1 MRLIVITG
9 IRHTAKIELAQRL
22 IEALTAQNVS
32 LTLLDNGDEPLKL
45 DSVTRQRLAGG
56 CVCCSLAAALIPLVW
71 RLETNYALLLT
82 SSSADPETLAFLLSS
97 LRSERIQLT
106 TLALI
111 DTLTQVRHPHLAK
124 KLAFYSDYTLY
135 EPFDFMEAADAA
147 VRVSM

>member
-9 IRHTAKIELAQRL
+9 MRHAAKVELAQRL
-22 IEALTAQNVS
+22 IQALSAQNAS

-71 RLETNYALLLT
+71 RLETDYGLLLT
-82 SSSADPETLAFLLSS
+82 SSSADPEALALILDS
-97 LRSERIQLT
+97 LRSGRIQIT

-111 DTLTQVRHPHLAK
+111 DTLTKDRHPHLAQ
-124 KLAFYSDYTLY
+124 KLAFYSDHAMY

-147 VRVSM
+147 VRVSV